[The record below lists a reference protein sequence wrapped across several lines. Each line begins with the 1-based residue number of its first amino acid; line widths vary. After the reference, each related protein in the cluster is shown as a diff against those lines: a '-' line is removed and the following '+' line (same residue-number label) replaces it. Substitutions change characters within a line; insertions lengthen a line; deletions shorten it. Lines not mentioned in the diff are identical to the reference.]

1 MRTGFWSMALI
12 LAVAATAAAQDPPA
26 RGRQGQGQGGFLGRP
41 SPPQPQQRQGP
52 DYFAGSWKFSWV
64 GRESAIT
71 PGPRTGT
78 VTFTRMSDA
87 NSLEMRVEGSSEAAG
102 AYKESGV
109 VTWNDEKKTLTMR
122 EHLASGVDVASV
134 GDWSSPIGIHFECE
148 PITREGPDAET
159 AAQLSDPVAH
169 FLFGHRGVVD
179 QRWPVRPPGHG
190 RFQEIKTQARTTT
203 MGLVT
208 AQPYTWLSP
217 PAPVSAPTRSSR
229 RSARAG
235 WAKSTRPA
243 TRGSIARSPSKCCR
257 PTWRP
262 IRSGARGSSARP
274 ARLPRSS
281 IRISARS
288 TTSARP
294 PRACRSW

>member
-1 MRTGFWSMALI
+1 MRTGFWSTALI

-52 DYFAGSWKFSWV
+52 EYFAGSWKFSWV

-78 VTFTRMSDA
+78 VTFTRLSDP

-148 PITREGPDAET
+148 PITVKGQTLKLRRNY
-159 AAQLSDPVAH
+159 Q
-169 FLFGHRGVVD
+169 
-179 QRWPVRPPGHG
+179 
-190 RFQEIKTQARTTT
+190 I
-203 MGLVT
+203 
-208 AQPYTWLSP
+208 LSP
-217 PAPVSAPTRSSR
+217 TSYSVTEEL
-229 RSARAG
+229 
-235 WAKSTRPA
+235 STNGGPFV
-243 TRGSIARSPSKCCR
+243 
-257 PTWRP
+257 
-262 IRSGARGSSARP
+262 
-274 ARLPRSS
+274 RLGTGDFRK
-281 IRISARS
+281 
-288 TTSARP
+288 
-294 PRACRSW
+294 